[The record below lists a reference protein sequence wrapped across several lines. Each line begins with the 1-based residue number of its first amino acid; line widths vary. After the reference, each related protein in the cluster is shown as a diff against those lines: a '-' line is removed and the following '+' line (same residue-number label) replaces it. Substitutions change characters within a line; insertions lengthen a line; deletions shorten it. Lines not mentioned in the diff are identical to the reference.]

1 MKTFDFRL
9 KRVLDYRRLT
19 EEWAKDAYLEART
32 ARLEAEVELA
42 DIERERHQLYTSEP
56 RTVSDLL
63 VREHRVEL
71 LLSRHHQQLIV
82 LEVLMEDE
90 ERALIEW
97 NARKQDVQV
106 LEKLHDKAFEEWL
119 YEVNREEQN
128 FLDEWSN
135 GRRAA

>member
-19 EEWAKDAYLEART
+19 EEWAKEAYLEART
-32 ARLEAEVELA
+32 ARLEAEVALA
-42 DIERERHQLYTSEP
+42 DIDRERHLLYTAAP
-56 RTVSDLL
+56 RTVNDLL
-63 VREHRVEL
+63 AREHRLEL

-82 LEVLMEDE
+82 LEVLLEDE
-90 ERALIEW
+90 ERALLEW

-106 LEKLHDKAFEEWL
+106 LEKLHDKAFEEWM

-135 GRRAA
+135 GRRAS

>member
-63 VREHRVEL
+63 AREHRVEL

>member
-19 EEWAKDAYLEART
+19 EEWAKEAYLEART
-32 ARLEAEVELA
+32 ARLEAEVALA
-42 DIERERHQLYTSEP
+42 DIDRERHLLYTAAP
-56 RTVSDLL
+56 QTVNDLL
-63 VREHRVEL
+63 TREHRLEL

-82 LEVLMEDE
+82 LEVLLEDE
-90 ERALIEW
+90 ERALLEW

-106 LEKLHDKAFEEWL
+106 LEKLHDKAFEEWM

-135 GRRAA
+135 GRRAS